1 MENREYLNNLFD
13 IYKNLLTKIEQETF
27 INYYGED
34 LTLSEIA
41 ENRGISKS
49 SVGKTLNNVEDKL
62 KQYEESLKIFSFKL
76 YSLIHYISNTFP
88 PLSILPTSPLLQLH
102 FPLEKSRQAIEF
114 STCSLLIHFF

>member
-1 MENREYLNNLFD
+1 MMENREYLNNLFD

-62 KQYEESLKIFSFKL
+62 KQYEESLKIFSLKNDLKEILELNDINKIKNKL
-76 YSLIHYISNTFP
+76 KNLIN
-88 PLSILPTSPLLQLH
+88 
-102 FPLEKSRQAIEF
+102 E
-114 STCSLLIHFF
+114 

>member
-1 MENREYLNNLFD
+1 MMENREYLNNLFD

-62 KQYEESLKIFSFKL
+62 KQYEESLKIF
-76 YSLIHYISNTFP
+76 
-88 PLSILPTSPLLQLH
+88 LL
-102 FPLEKSRQAIEF
+102 KMI
-114 STCSLLIHFF
+114 

>member
-1 MENREYLNNLFD
+1 MMENREYLNNLFD

-62 KQYEESLKIFSFKL
+62 KQYEESLKIFSFKNDL
-76 YSLIHYISNTFP
+76 KEILELNDINKIKNKLKNLIN
-88 PLSILPTSPLLQLH
+88 
-102 FPLEKSRQAIEF
+102 E
-114 STCSLLIHFF
+114 

>member
-1 MENREYLNNLFD
+1 MIENREYLNNLFD

-62 KQYEESLKIFSFKL
+62 KQYEESLKIFSFKNDL
-76 YSLIHYISNTFP
+76 KEILELNDINKIKKKLKNLIN
-88 PLSILPTSPLLQLH
+88 
-102 FPLEKSRQAIEF
+102 E
-114 STCSLLIHFF
+114 